1 MIKRFVTRP
10 LFTISL
16 YLIFLIVGYYSF
28 SRLPLDFLPNI
39 SIPTLTIITPYPGAG
54 PEDIETSVSKV
65 IEDAVATVP
74 NIDRITSDSSEN
86 ISTVTIAF
94 KWGTDLDPA
103 SADVRD
109 KMDLIRSRLPDDIQP
124 STIFKFDLSQIPV
137 LVFGVSADES
147 YSSLYQLADKK
158 ISPALK
164 RIGGVGTVNILGGLV
179 RQINVNVDRGRLK
192 AYHLSINQLNLALQS
207 ANLSVPAGSIKSGA
221 LEYGIRV
228 PGEFGSIDEIG
239 KTIVGSYNGK
249 AVYLSDVASVSD
261 GFKEQDNLTE
271 VDGKAGVMIQ
281 VQKQSGANTVNVV
294 NSIRR
299 ELARLMPELPPDV
312 KITYVQDTSESIVRQ
327 IDELTQT
334 LYWSFF
340 FVVLTVLFFLRNF
353 RGSFIVSLAIPI
365 SILAAFIYMSASS
378 ATINIISLASIIISI
393 GVVVDDAIVVLENF
407 YQHLD
412 GKREPPRE
420 AAIAGT
426 EEVASAVIS
435 STATNLVIF
444 IPLLLVQGFIG
455 IFFNQLAAISI
466 VVMAMS
472 LVTAMTITPMLCAKM
487 IRLDEKKDQPGF
499 WRNFHD
505 RSEKIF
511 EAIDSWY
518 KGLLA
523 WALANRRKVL
533 VSLSLFFVLSMG
545 LFTLTGSEFFPEQDS
560 GLITATVEM
569 PAGSR
574 WDQTAG
580 AMRRLAERIRRE
592 VPETE
597 FVMVSAGSTAGRMS
611 LSSKTGA
618 NYGRLYLKVVPLDQ
632 RRRDIKQL
640 ERAIAELAFAIPGLK
655 GIDFASSGANQMAG
669 GGKPVTLE
677 IYGTDFDKIDAVAD
691 QLKSK
696 LEKIP
701 GVVDPTLSREKAIPE
716 YALQVD
722 RRKAASLGL
731 SMYDVAMAARAY
743 LYGTAVSKYR
753 VGGDQY
759 DIFVQ
764 LKESDRRSIED
775 IKNVFITTRT
785 GQTIAL
791 GNIAAVSLRGGPQ
804 VIQRKN
810 QQRIVKVE
818 ADYFGRSLGDIT
830 GDIRGVLAGTSLP
843 DDVTVK
849 IAGNSEQIAESF
861 RSLFIALLLAIAL
874 IYLVMVAQFESFLM
888 PFIIMFSIPFALVG
902 VVWALFLSGI
912 SFSVM
917 AFIGLILVTGVAVKN
932 AIVLVD
938 FINILRS
945 RGTGLEE
952 AIKEAGRSRL
962 RPILMT
968 SLTTI
973 LGLMPIVLSGG
984 EGSTFW
990 KPMAVTVIGG
1000 LVVSVTITLIFVPTL
1015 YYAIERRLA
1024 RRPDGLEEKR

>member
-1 MIKRFVTRP
+1 MIRRFVTRP
-10 LFTISL
+10 LFTLSL
-16 YLIFLIVGYYSF
+16 YLIFLLIGYFSF

-74 NIDRITSDSSEN
+74 NIDRITSDSAEN

-109 KMDLIRSRLPDDIQP
+109 KMDLVRGRLPSDVEP

-164 RIGGVGTVNILGGLV
+164 RIGGVGTINILGGLI
-179 RQINVNVDRGRLK
+179 RQININIDRGRLE
-192 AYHLSINQLNLALQS
+192 AYHLSINQVNLALQA

-228 PGEFGSIDEIG
+228 PGEFNNIDEIRR
-239 KTIVGSYNGK
+239 TIVGSYNGGDI
-249 AVYLSDVASVSD
+249 YLSDIALVGD
-261 GFKEQDNLTE
+261 GFKEQDNMTE

-281 VQKQSGANTVNVV
+281 VQKQSGANTVDVV
-294 NSIRR
+294 KSIRR
-299 ELARLMPELPPDV
+299 ELAKLMPELPPDV

-327 IDELTQT
+327 INELTHT

-340 FVVLTVLFFLRNF
+340 FVVLTVLFFLRDF

-365 SILAAFIYMSASS
+365 SILAAFIYMAASG

-407 YQHLD
+407 YRHLD
-412 GKREPPRE
+412 KKHEPPRE
-420 AAIAGT
+420 AAVFGT
-426 EEVASAVIS
+426 GEVAGAVIA

-444 IPLLLVQGFIG
+444 IPLLLVQGFIA
-455 IFFNQLAAISI
+455 IFFNQLSAISI

-472 LVTAMTITPMLCAKM
+472 LVTAMSLTPMLCSKM
-487 IRLDEKKDQPGF
+487 IRIEEKKDKSGF
-499 WRNFHD
+499 WRKLHD
-505 RSEKIF
+505 QSEIIF
-511 EAIDSWY
+511 ERIDAGY
-518 KGLLA
+518 KDILA
-523 WALANRRKVL
+523 WALGNRRRVL
-533 VSLSLFFVLSMG
+533 ASLSIFFILSMG
-545 LFTLTGSEFFPEQDS
+545 LFALTGSEFFPEQDS

-580 AMRRLAERIRRE
+580 VMRQLAERIRKN

-611 LSSKTGA
+611 LSTKNGA

-640 ERAIAELAFAIPGLK
+640 QRAIAELAYAIPGLK
-655 GIDFASSGANQMAG
+655 GIDFAASGANSLAG

-677 IYGTDFDKIDAVAD
+677 IYGSDFEKIDLVAD
-691 QLKSK
+691 QLKSRLAK
-696 LEKIP
+696 VP

-716 YALQVD
+716 YALKVD
-722 RRKAASLGL
+722 RQKASSLGL
-731 SMYDVAMAARAY
+731 SMYDVAMTARAY
-743 LYGTAVSKYR
+743 LYGTTVSKYR
-753 VGGDQY
+753 IGGDQY

-764 LKESDRRSIED
+764 LKENDRRSLDD

-785 GQTIAL
+785 GKNISL
-791 GNIAAVSLRGGPQ
+791 GNIVKVELRSGPQ

-830 GDIRGVLAGTSLP
+830 GDIREILAGTSLP
-843 DDVTVK
+843 DDITVK

-861 RSLFIALLLAIAL
+861 RSLFVALLLAIAL

-888 PFIIMFSIPFALVG
+888 PFIIMFSIPFALAG

-932 AIVLVD
+932 AIVLID
-938 FINILRS
+938 FTNILRA
-945 RGTGLEE
+945 RGLELKD

-968 SLTTI
+968 SITTI

-984 EGSTFW
+984 EGSGFW

-1000 LVVSVTITLIFVPTL
+1000 LVVSVTVTLVFVPTL
-1015 YYAIERRLA
+1015 YYTIENWFA
-1024 RRPDGLEEKR
+1024 RRQTGGKQE

>member
-1 MIKRFVTRP
+1 
-10 LFTISL
+10 
-16 YLIFLIVGYYSF
+16 
-28 SRLPLDFLPNI
+28 
-39 SIPTLTIITPYPGAG
+39 
-54 PEDIETSVSKV
+54 
-65 IEDAVATVP
+65 
-74 NIDRITSDSSEN
+74 
-86 ISTVTIAF
+86 
-94 KWGTDLDPA
+94 
-103 SADVRD
+103 
-109 KMDLIRSRLPDDIQP
+109 
-124 STIFKFDLSQIPV
+124 
-137 LVFGVSADES
+137 
-147 YSSLYQLADKK
+147 
-158 ISPALK
+158 
-164 RIGGVGTVNILGGLV
+164 
-179 RQINVNVDRGRLK
+179 
-192 AYHLSINQLNLALQS
+192 
-207 ANLSVPAGSIKSGA
+207 
-221 LEYGIRV
+221 
-228 PGEFGSIDEIG
+228 
-239 KTIVGSYNGK
+239 
-249 AVYLSDVASVSD
+249 
-261 GFKEQDNLTE
+261 
-271 VDGKAGVMIQ
+271 
-281 VQKQSGANTVNVV
+281 
-294 NSIRR
+294 
-299 ELARLMPELPPDV
+299 
-312 KITYVQDTSESIVRQ
+312 
-327 IDELTQT
+327 
-334 LYWSFF
+334 
-340 FVVLTVLFFLRNF
+340 
-353 RGSFIVSLAIPI
+353 
-365 SILAAFIYMSASS
+365 
-378 ATINIISLASIIISI
+378 
-393 GVVVDDAIVVLENF
+393 
-407 YQHLD
+407 
-412 GKREPPRE
+412 
-420 AAIAGT
+420 
-426 EEVASAVIS
+426 
-435 STATNLVIF
+435 
-444 IPLLLVQGFIG
+444 
-455 IFFNQLAAISI
+455 
-466 VVMAMS
+466 
-472 LVTAMTITPMLCAKM
+472 
-487 IRLDEKKDQPGF
+487 
-499 WRNFHD
+499 
-505 RSEKIF
+505 
-511 EAIDSWY
+511 
-518 KGLLA
+518 
-523 WALANRRKVL
+523 
-533 VSLSLFFVLSMG
+533 
-545 LFTLTGSEFFPEQDS
+545 
-560 GLITATVEM
+560 
-569 PAGSR
+569 
-574 WDQTAG
+574 
-580 AMRRLAERIRRE
+580 
-592 VPETE
+592 
-597 FVMVSAGSTAGRMS
+597 
-611 LSSKTGA
+611 
-618 NYGRLYLKVVPLDQ
+618 
-632 RRRDIKQL
+632 
-640 ERAIAELAFAIPGLK
+640 
-655 GIDFASSGANQMAG
+655 
-669 GGKPVTLE
+669 
-677 IYGTDFDKIDAVAD
+677 
-691 QLKSK
+691 